1 MNEQE
6 RLSLKKLMAENN
18 HQETTELIRKTKHSN
33 KIREDV
39 LLLNQIKAKYTRLA
53 KTNPKEYDMMCKS
66 KCSFLYDNYT
76 DLFNKVKK
84 SEVDLNLLGQFLSI
98 LKDIEEGKLD
108 ESDGSYKVGSI
119 LKKIYIDSAIQKN
132 ENAEKDKKGKKK
144 QKKPEFAK
152 EKKISWA
159 EFKAMKETQTEK

>member
-18 HQETTELIRKTKHSN
+18 HQETTELIRKTKHSSLI
-33 KIREDV
+33 KEDV
-39 LLLNQIKAKYTRLA
+39 LTLNNIKAKYARLA
-53 KTNPKEYDMMCKS
+53 KTNPNEYDMLCKS
-66 KCSFLYDNYT
+66 KCSFLYNNYT

-98 LKDIEEGKLD
+98 LKDIEDGKLD

-132 ENAEKDKKGKKK
+132 ENMEKQKNKKK
-144 QKKPEFAK
+144 QKKPDFAK
-152 EKKISWA
+152 EKKISWS
-159 EFKAMKETQTEK
+159 EFKAMKGTQTEK

>member
-18 HQETTELIRKTKHSN
+18 HQETTELIRKTKHSSLI
-33 KIREDV
+33 KEDV
-39 LLLNQIKAKYTRLA
+39 LKLNNIKAKYARLA
-53 KTNPKEYDMMCKS
+53 KTNPNEYDMMCKS
-66 KCSFLYDNYT
+66 KCSFLYNNYT

-98 LKDIEEGKLD
+98 LKDIEDGKLD

-132 ENAEKDKKGKKK
+132 ENMEKQKNKKK
-144 QKKPEFAK
+144 QKKPDFAK
-152 EKKISWA
+152 EKKISWS
-159 EFKAMKETQTEK
+159 EFKAMKDAQTEK

>member
-18 HQETTELIRKTKHSN
+18 HQETTELIRKTKHSSLI
-33 KIREDV
+33 KEDV
-39 LLLNQIKAKYTRLA
+39 IKLNNIKTKYTRLA
-53 KTNPKEYDMMCKS
+53 KTNPNEYDMMCKS
-66 KCSFLYDNYT
+66 KCSFLYNNYT

-98 LKDIEEGKLD
+98 LKDIEDGKLD

-132 ENAEKDKKGKKK
+132 ENMEKQKNKKK
-144 QKKPEFAK
+144 QKKPDFAK
-152 EKKISWA
+152 EKKISWS
-159 EFKAMKETQTEK
+159 EFKAMKDAQTEK